1 MIQRRE
7 ISLRTWH
14 QTLENFIFLVGQ
26 FLGSVIFGSYVSF
39 RGLET
44 GPMKNPNMESIT
56 LKKVGAFLNSKKL
69 HAG

>member
-1 MIQRRE
+1 MIVRRE
-7 ISLRTWH
+7 ISLKN
-14 QTLENFIFLVGQ
+14 LALNFGVFYNFRGTVSW
-26 FLGSVIFGSYVSF
+26 SVIFGSYVSF

-44 GPMKNPNMESIT
+44 GHMKNPNMESIT